1 LFIIGLDKWIQSDK
15 DRKKEPKEP
24 EVKNSERKEQKTN
37 KKRPRE
43 SQKQLSKFTLI
54 CSNSKCKYQ
63 KVLMKRSLD
72 SRDKICP
79 KCKREMKLK
88 R

>member
-1 LFIIGLDKWIQSDK
+1 MGLDKWIQSDNDK
-15 DRKKEPKEP
+15 KKEHKEPK
-24 EVKNSERKEQKTN
+24 VNISDRKEQKTN

-79 KCKREMKLK
+79 KCKKEMRLK
-88 R
+88 

>member
-1 LFIIGLDKWIQSDK
+1 MGLDKWIQSDNDK
-15 DRKKEPKEP
+15 KKEHKEPK
-24 EVKNSERKEQKTN
+24 VNISDRKEQKTN

-72 SRDKICP
+72 RRDKICP
-79 KCKREMKLK
+79 KCKKEMRLK
-88 R
+88 